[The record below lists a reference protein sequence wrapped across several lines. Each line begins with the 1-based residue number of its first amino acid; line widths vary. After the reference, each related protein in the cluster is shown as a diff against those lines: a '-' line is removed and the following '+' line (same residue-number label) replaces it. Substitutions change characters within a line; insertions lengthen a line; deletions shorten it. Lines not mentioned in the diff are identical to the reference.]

1 MAMKFIFRAINL
13 IALGVSVCFVGPGPL
28 TFADDFQNDD
38 SAVELDP
45 IVISPRRLAI
55 EEGRIA
61 ENTFVYTRSEIE
73 QTGARD
79 LGEALNYIP
88 GVDVKVTNQF
98 GQGTSVSI
106 HGSESRQV
114 L

>member
-1 MAMKFIFRAINL
+1 MQFHLKAILLWALVVFLSLLTNL
-13 IALGVSVCFVGPGPL
+13 GQSVW
-28 TFADDFQNDD
+28 ADELQGLD
-38 SAVELDP
+38 SSVELEP

-61 ENTFVYTRSEIE
+61 ENTVVYTRSEIE

-98 GQGTSVSI
+98 GQATS
-106 HGSESRQV
+106 
-114 L
+114 